1 MYNDDEIQIANVD
14 TLAYLLTHLFHLEL
28 LLVHL
33 LHLVR
38 KRRCHT
44 DMHTQWRE

>member
-1 MYNDDEIQIANVD
+1 MYNDDEIQKAHVD
-14 TLAYLLTHLFHLEL
+14 PLTYLLTHLFHLEL